1 MRDPI
6 MDPEDSA
13 AVPPSTPASDIA
25 ATAPL
30 AASEPV
36 PDVPPAVPVD
46 ELDEL
51 GELDELAEPAG
62 PRDPVATP
70 LDEVGAELVVPEPA
84 AHAVPPIGGVWT
96 DEQVDAVRARVREV
110 TANVADKATGAMMTA
125 VNMVAAAIR
134 SRTSSDHP
142 RDGGQR

>member
-6 MDPEDSA
+6 MDPEGSA

-36 PDVPPAVPVD
+36 PDVPPAVPAD
-46 ELDEL
+46 
-51 GELDELAEPAG
+51 ELDELAEPAG

-70 LDEVGAELVVPEPA
+70 PDEVGAELVVPEPA

-110 TANVADKATGAMMTA
+110 TSNAADKAAGAVMAA
-125 VNMVAAAIR
+125 VNLVASAIR
-134 SRTSSDHP
+134 SRTSSDRP
-142 RDGGQR
+142 RDGGQS